1 MHKSLSTLSCPPLSR
16 QPSSPKHSC
25 IAPVAILWITGLLSL
40 SGGIHNEQGDL
51 INSLLGILLSI
62 TAVVWSLLLI
72 PNKTAKHTYE
82 QSERYLDDP
91 LLTLKQQLKCLANEN
106 QAPLT

>member
-1 MHKSLSTLSCPPLSR
+1 MHRSLNTLLFTPLSK
-16 QPSSPKHSC
+16 QNSSPKHSC
-25 IAPVAILWITGLLSL
+25 IAPVAIFLITGLLSL
-40 SGGIHNEQGDL
+40 SSSIHSEQGDL

-62 TAVVWSLLLI
+62 TAVVWGLLLTL
-72 PNKTAKHTYE
+72 NKTVQRTDK

-106 QAPLT
+106 QELLT